1 MPVPNHSVF
10 TGWMPFLPPNRQR
23 QSTEGKLYC
32 LIILIIP
39 SNRFRYKRPWAH
51 LTRVIPSGR
60 CNYLPDTSSYFL
72 WSDTHL
78 VSNWHGCRCVSNCM
92 KLLGLLNSLGYLHH
106 YLIPARRVCYYGNW
120 CYMSCYEVECMYR
133 CVGIDRYVSDIFV

>member
-39 SNRFRYKRPWAH
+39 SKPFRYKRLLAH
-51 LTRVIPSGR
+51 LTRVIRSGS
-60 CNYLPDTSSYFL
+60 CNYLPDTSSYSL
-72 WSDTHL
+72 SNDTHL
-78 VSNWHGCRCVSNCM
+78 VLNWYSCRCVSNCM
-92 KLLGLLNSLGYLHH
+92 ELLELLNSLGYLRHD
-106 YLIPARRVCYYGNW
+106 LIPARRVCYYSNW
-120 CYMSCYEVECMYR
+120 CYVSCYEVECMYQ
-133 CVGIDRYVSDIFV
+133 CVGIDRYVFITFV